1 MRVLGLLSIGIFI
14 VLASA
19 LAGPKGHS
27 FDDPLFRRCIDWMM
41 DGYRGALIQP
51 LCLEEYELPP
61 PSLFICA
68 RKIRTGF
75 ASAGD
80 REGCAILFD
89 EQAKKVRAGY
99 IK

>member
-1 MRVLGLLSIGIFI
+1 MRVLIVLGAGCFI
-14 VLASA
+14 ALASA
-19 LAGPKGHS
+19 SAAPKTHS

-41 DGYRGALIQP
+41 DGYGGALIQP

-75 ASAGD
+75 TSTED

-89 EQAKKVRAGY
+89 EQARKVRAGY